1 MCGCINKLLNTLL
14 ALLALVAIA
23 LALAWYFLLPQL
35 DTLIADA
42 VRREF
47 ILPPT
52 ATVIVERGSIF
63 DTLEGQ
69 VQRFHVESPEA
80 KIDGVVVNDL
90 RFDAKGIKFDLLKT
104 LTTGK
109 AELKDVA
116 NGELEVKVSEAS
128 IEQRW
133 AAELEK
139 KGLDKVSVKLDNNK
153 VELSGVIDMKI
164 AKLRV
169 GAKGKLIADGSDKV
183 KFKPVEVEMGGTNLD
198 VSGFKSAMTGLTP
211 VVDLGRFKVVIL
223 VDKLKAEKGYLV
235 IAARSS
241 SLEEHLAKSEQ
252 AKQDERER
260 IQHEIQVH
268 EEELKKLKE
277 QEQQVESAK

>member
-14 ALLALVAIA
+14 AIIALLVIA
-23 LALAWYFLLPQL
+23 LALAWYFLLPKL
-35 DTLIADA
+35 DVLLADA

-52 ATVIVERGSIF
+52 ATVLIERGSIF

-69 VQRFHVESPEA
+69 VQRFRVESPEA
-80 KIDGVVVNDL
+80 KLDGVLVNDL
-90 RFDAKGIKFDLLKT
+90 KFDAKGIKFDLLRT
-104 LTTGK
+104 LTSGK

-133 AAELEK
+133 AAELES
-139 KGLDKVSVKLDNNK
+139 KGLDKVSVKLEDNK
-153 VELSGVIDMKI
+153 VELSGLIDMKI

-169 GAKGKLIADGSDKV
+169 GAKGKLAADGSDMI
-183 KFKPVEVEMGGTNLD
+183 KFKPVEIDLGGANLD
-198 VSGFKSAMTGLTP
+198 VSGIKAAMTGLTP
-211 VVDLGRFKVVIL
+211 VVDLGQFKVVIL
-223 VDKLKAEKGYLV
+223 IDKLKAEKGFLV
-235 IAARSS
+235 ITARST
-241 SLEEHLAKSEQ
+241 SLEEHLGKSAE
-252 AKQDERER
+252 AKQNERDR

-268 EEELKKLKE
+268 EEELKKLKAE
-277 QEQQVESAK
+277 EEKVDSAQ